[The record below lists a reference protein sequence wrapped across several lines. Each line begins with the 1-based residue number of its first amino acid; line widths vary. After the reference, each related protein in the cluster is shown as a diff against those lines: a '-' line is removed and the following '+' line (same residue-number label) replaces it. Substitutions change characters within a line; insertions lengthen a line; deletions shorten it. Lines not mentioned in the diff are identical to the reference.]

1 MRASDYRYR
10 FVIKCKRVSCA
21 RLRFY
26 VCRKR
31 APPHGLPQRMCAW
44 KVLCAPRTFQCAR
57 LGFLKMCAPRTFQCA
72 CLGFYVCRRRAPP
85 WCIRLFQGVYTSN
98 FVYASDFQMCVPRT
112 FKNVRAPRILCVPQA
127 STPIGFSK
135 VLYVRL
141 EFLCASRTFQWRAS
155 EFSNVRTSDIM
166 CAAGEHPHSPI
177 GCSTSC
183 IAQRRLHRQF
193 FMWCAHRPEI
203 NSKQKIS
210 HRNQCHPHIYPTML
224 DHSTDMHHTPLV
236 WNTGDSFLGRRASGS
251 WDASVRGSGSSTSS
265 IGGMSA
271 CATDH
276 CIWVITRGAHKIRG
290 AHTLGKPMRV
300 LACGTHKIRDT
311 QHTHLKSEARAF

>member
-1 MRASDYRYR
+1 
-10 FVIKCKRVSCA
+10 
-21 RLRFY
+21 
-26 VCRKR
+26 
-31 APPHGLPQRMCAW
+31 
-44 KVLCAPRTFQCAR
+44 
-57 LGFLKMCAPRTFQCA
+57 MCAPR
-72 CLGFYVCRRRAPP
+72 V
-85 WCIRLFQGVYTSN
+85 
-98 FVYASDFQMCVPRT
+98 
-112 FKNVRAPRILCVPQA
+112 FKNVRTSDVSMCVPRILCVPQA
-127 STPIGFSK
+127 STPMVHSTFPRCVHLEFCVRLGHFNVGASGFENARASDFCVCLGFYVCRAGESTPMGFSK

-155 EFSNVRTSDIM
+155 EFSSVRTSDIM

-251 WDASVRGSGSSTSS
+251 WDASV
-265 IGGMSA
+265 SA
-271 CATDH
+271 
-276 CIWVITRGAHKIRG
+276 
-290 AHTLGKPMRV
+290 L
-300 LACGTHKIRDT
+300 
-311 QHTHLKSEARAF
+311 RAV